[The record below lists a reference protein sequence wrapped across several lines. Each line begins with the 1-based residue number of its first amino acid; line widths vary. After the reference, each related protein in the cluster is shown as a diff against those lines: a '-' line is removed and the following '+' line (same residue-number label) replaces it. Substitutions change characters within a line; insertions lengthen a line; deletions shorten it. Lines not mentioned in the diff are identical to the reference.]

1 MTTFRNRG
9 EIIQQTEGVRLQT
22 QFRGSDGLPKDLD
35 SFPLLTIVQPSGN
48 VMLGPTS
55 TGIYRINTG
64 LYGYDFLTNINT
76 NTGVYTDYWEGT
88 IDGYSTTGERNFVVY
103 NTQMP
108 GVNSDGY
115 ESLGDDVGFNYG
127 PTAIHNVNKILKVL
141 KARLNSSGKARAKD
155 DFGNEIYIDCDI
167 YSVDQLVTF
176 IANSI
181 TSFNQIPHF
190 TSFTFDDSSFVDQFL
205 DVLVQGANLI
215 ALSSKA
221 LIERGREFQVSDN
234 GLQFTPPTVSE
245 LLNTQ
250 WSAEAT
256 QYMEKVKMIKA
267 SMKPSPIGC
276 GTLSVTVA
284 RSPIVSMLRHR
295 RARQII

>member
-9 EIIQQTEGVRLQT
+9 EIVQQTEGVYLHT
-22 QFRGSDGLPKDLD
+22 QFRGSDGQPADLD
-35 SFPLLTIVQPSGN
+35 SFPLITIAQPSGN
-48 VMLGPTS
+48 IMLGPTS
-55 TGIYRINTG
+55 TGVYHIGTG
-64 LYGYDFLTNINT
+64 LYGYDLITNINS
-76 NTGVYTDYWEGT
+76 NIGVYTDYWEGT
-88 IDGYSTTGERNFVVY
+88 LDGYTTTGERNFVVY

-108 GVNSDGY
+108 GINSDGY
-115 ESLGDDVGFNYG
+115 ESLGDDVGFNYS

-141 KARLNSSGKARAKD
+141 RVRLNSSGKARSKD
-155 DFGNEIYIDCDI
+155 AFGNEIYIDCDI
-167 YSVDQLVTF
+167 YSVDQLAT
-176 IANSI
+176 AAASSI

-190 TSFTFDDSSFVDQFL
+190 TSFTFEDAAFVDQFL
-205 DVLVQGANLI
+205 DILVQGATLI

-245 LLNTQ
+245 LLNSQ

-256 QYMEKVKMIKA
+256 QYMEKVKLIKA
-267 SMKPSPIGC
+267 SMKTIPLGLGSL
-276 GTLSVTVA
+276 TVTVS
-284 RSPIVSMLRHR
+284 RNPLVSMLRHR